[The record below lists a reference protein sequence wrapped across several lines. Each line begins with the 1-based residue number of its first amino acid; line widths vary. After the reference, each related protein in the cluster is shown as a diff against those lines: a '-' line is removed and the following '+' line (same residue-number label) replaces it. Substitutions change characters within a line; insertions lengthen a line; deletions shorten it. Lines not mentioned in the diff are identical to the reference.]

1 MNFYDITCEAAC
13 AVNPPAKTR
22 EEILK
27 VIAMQAVKA
36 PGLSELTEEEIYQ
49 GLLAREKQGSTGFG
63 GGIAIPHAR
72 YEKATGFSFFIVT
85 SRRGVEFDAMDK
97 KKVKVFFVLLGP
109 ADGVREHLQI
119 LAGISNVVARTNITK
134 ELLTATTRSVI
145 CEMFLSK
152 TQDEK
157 SLQQQ
162 EAQKLLQV
170 ILYEETFFYDLLEF
184 YIEEG
189 IDGAT
194 VLESSGMGQYISN
207 IPLFASFIG
216 FMNEDKNRSRTI
228 MAMVPE
234 SRVNALVEGIER
246 ITGDL
251 DKKQGAMILVLDVAF
266 SKGTMKML

>member
-1 MNFYDITCEAAC
+1 MNLYDITSEEAC
-13 AVNPPAKTR
+13 AVNLPAKTR
-22 EEILK
+22 EEILQSIAKQAKK
-27 VIAMQAVKA
+27 VPAFDA
-36 PGLSELTEEEIYQ
+36 LSEEDIFQ
-49 GLLAREKQGSTGFG
+49 GLLNREEQGSTGFG

-72 YEKATGFSFFIVT
+72 FEKAEGFAFFIVT
-85 SRRGVEFDAMDK
+85 TRRGVDFDAMDK

-119 LAGISNVVARTNITK
+119 LAAVSNVIARSNIK
-134 ELLTATTRSVI
+134 NELLTATTRSVVY
-145 CEMFLSK
+145 EMFLSK

-157 SLQQQ
+157 PPHLR
-162 EAQKLLQV
+162 EKQKLLQV
-170 ILYEETFFYDLLEF
+170 ILYEDTFFYDLLEF

-228 MAMVPE
+228 MALVPE
-234 SRVNALVEGIER
+234 SRVEALVEGIER

-251 DKKQGAMILVLDVAF
+251 DKKQGAMILVLDVGF
-266 SKGTMKML
+266 SKGTMKMM

>member
-13 AVNPPAKTR
+13 TVNLPAKNR
-22 EEILK
+22 EEILRA
-27 VIAMQAVKA
+27 IAKQAVKA
-36 PGLSELTEEEIYQ
+36 APMSALSEEIIFQ
-49 GLLAREKQGSTGFG
+49 GLLDREKQGSTGFG
-63 GGIAIPHAR
+63 DGIAIPHAR
-72 YEKATGFSFFIVT
+72 FEKATGFSFFIVT

-97 KKVKVFFVLLGP
+97 KKVKVFFILLGP
-109 ADGVREHLQI
+109 ADGVREHLQT
-119 LAGISNVVARTNITK
+119 LAAISNVIARTHIAK

-145 CEMFLSK
+145 YEMFLSK
-152 TQDEK
+152 TRDEK
-157 SLQQQ
+157 PTQQQ
-162 EAQKLLQV
+162 EKQKLLQV
-170 ILYEETFFYDLLEF
+170 ILYEDTFFYDLLEF
-184 YIEEG
+184 YLEEG

-228 MAMVPE
+228 LAIVPE
-234 SRVNALVEGIER
+234 SRVEALVEGIER